1 MGCPLSPSCKP
12 STQSTA
18 SPHSHPSPWA
28 LQWKMQQGCGE
39 MNAMQEEVVALWH
52 HCLLPQQRQLGT
64 QAVGFERGVWGQCR
78 GPHTV
83 PSSHTSE
90 AMESAAPEVGWD
102 E

>member
-64 QAVGFERGVWGQCR
+64 QAVGFERG
-78 GPHTV
+78 TV
-83 PSSHTSE
+83 PWATHSPIITHHSE
-90 AMESAAPEVGWD
+90 AIESAAPEVGWD